1 MGETH
6 QDSIKFYL

>member
-6 QDSIKFYL
+6 